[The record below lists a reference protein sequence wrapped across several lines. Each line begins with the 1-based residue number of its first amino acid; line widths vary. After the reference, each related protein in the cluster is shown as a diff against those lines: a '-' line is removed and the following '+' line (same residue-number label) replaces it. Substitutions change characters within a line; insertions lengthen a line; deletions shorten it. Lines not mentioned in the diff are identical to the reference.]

1 MRIESSP
8 VYLDTSALAKLYV
21 QETESDELDSAL
33 VGRHDLF
40 VSELTLTELTSA
52 LARRIREGAIEAAV
66 GRSIYQQ
73 VFRDIQA
80 GEYRLLDLTSATH
93 REAERL
99 LFTMGLQAPIRAADS
114 LHLATAA
121 LAEVRALITY
131 DQQMHA
137 VASALGS
144 FDVLPHTVKPHEHR
158 R

>member
-21 QETESDELDSAL
+21 QETDSDELDSAL

-40 VSELTLTELTSA
+40 ISELTLTELTSA
-52 LARRIREGAIEAAV
+52 LARRIREGVIEAAA

-99 LFTMGLQAPIRAADS
+99 LLTIGRHAPIRAADS

-131 DQQMHA
+131 DRPMHV

-144 FDVLPHTVKPHEHR
+144 FDVLPQPIPP
-158 R
+158 